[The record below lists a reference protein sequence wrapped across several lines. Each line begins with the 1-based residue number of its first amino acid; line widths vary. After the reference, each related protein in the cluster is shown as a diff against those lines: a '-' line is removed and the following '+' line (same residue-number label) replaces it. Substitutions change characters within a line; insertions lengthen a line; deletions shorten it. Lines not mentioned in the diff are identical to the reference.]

1 MASQSLKVTK
11 TRKLSGINCP
21 CCGQNI
27 TFSSL
32 SGSLD
37 VHVAE
42 MNPKTRA
49 AVRDI
54 NKMKQLHKKIAR
66 RRLKAFYRRGKKI
79 RVSAPVASTSSK
91 QYQYQPLENN
101 GTIRILILH
110 PGKQSDQL
118 VGTIEVV
125 PIQSAVPYETMSYV
139 WADSGP
145 PKHAGTMVIRGR
157 GNEDALLALRGGS
170 IVAALHQLRRPD
182 RPRRIWTDQCCIN
195 QDDLEERSKQ
205 VQFMDQIYR
214 NSTHVLVWLGSD
226 TENEAASAFDTV
238 RKLDKI
244 LEEPP
249 ADGRGSD
256 RQKTD
261 LASYIIA
268 NQKSLQALTKCTWFT
283 RGWIVQ
289 EIGTKAPAT
298 LHWGNAKLD
307 WDTLASVCERLKGY
321 HHLRSVL
328 GISTSDI
335 SFLYRRFIEPDEKT
349 HHVNRFNFVY
359 ELQRSRHLR
368 FSDDR
373 DRVFAF
379 LGHFSLQSHHPLGC
393 QPLSIAADYTKTV
406 RETYID
412 VAVEILRQ
420 RPNST
425 CILLAS
431 VQHGDSVIPLNQ
443 ARTDDNTQLLLTNE
457 GKLPSWVPDWRQS
470 QGIILAEPICS
481 HRAHADSIAK
491 VEILQRPDVMLRICG
506 MEMDTIEAC
515 SRRLVED
522 DLYSGKTPVGV
533 PTMIE
538 KLWNDICQKTSFNLR
553 DTYRNG
559 QTALFAFMQTLT
571 NGCVQA
577 AGHKSVPYHEIPEK
591 VWLRKAIRHI
601 VDTLGT
607 SHSNVSKDVLSAAG
621 DLGPEADSDNWSRW
635 ATSASDGRIFART
648 RTGYYVL
655 GPAAIQAGDVVCV
668 LLGCKVPFCLRP
680 VGSRYQLV
688 GECYVHGL
696 MKGEAME
703 KLKQNELREASF
715 DII

>member
-27 TFSSL
+27 AFSSL

-66 RRLKAFYRRGKKI
+66 RRLKAFYRRGRKI
-79 RVSAPVASTSSK
+79 RVSAPGILRTFEQHTHDLEVPQKSQMPDNEQNAVACTSSK

-268 NQKSLQALTKCTWFT
+268 NQKSLQALTKCTWVGRESEKRT
-283 RGWIVQ
+283 I
-289 EIGTKAPAT
+289 
-298 LHWGNAKLD
+298 
-307 WDTLASVCERLKGY
+307 
-321 HHLRSVL
+321 RS
-328 GISTSDI
+328 
-335 SFLYRRFIEPDEKT
+335 
-349 HHVNRFNFVY
+349 
-359 ELQRSRHLR
+359 
-368 FSDDR
+368 
-373 DRVFAF
+373 
-379 LGHFSLQSHHPLGC
+379 GH
-393 QPLSIAADYTKTV
+393 
-406 RETYID
+406 
-412 VAVEILRQ
+412 
-420 RPNST
+420 
-425 CILLAS
+425 
-431 VQHGDSVIPLNQ
+431 
-443 ARTDDNTQLLLTNE
+443 
-457 GKLPSWVPDWRQS
+457 
-470 QGIILAEPICS
+470 
-481 HRAHADSIAK
+481 
-491 VEILQRPDVMLRICG
+491 
-506 MEMDTIEAC
+506 
-515 SRRLVED
+515 
-522 DLYSGKTPVGV
+522 
-533 PTMIE
+533 
-538 KLWNDICQKTSFNLR
+538 
-553 DTYRNG
+553 
-559 QTALFAFMQTLT
+559 
-571 NGCVQA
+571 
-577 AGHKSVPYHEIPEK
+577 
-591 VWLRKAIRHI
+591 
-601 VDTLGT
+601 
-607 SHSNVSKDVLSAAG
+607 
-621 DLGPEADSDNWSRW
+621 
-635 ATSASDGRIFART
+635 
-648 RTGYYVL
+648 
-655 GPAAIQAGDVVCV
+655 
-668 LLGCKVPFCLRP
+668 
-680 VGSRYQLV
+680 
-688 GECYVHGL
+688 
-696 MKGEAME
+696 
-703 KLKQNELREASF
+703 
-715 DII
+715 